1 MGWLISSMC
10 FQNAYKFF
18 YVIAFFSVKEFLY
31 FYHLTKKR
39 NTLFSNSLPLFRIL
53 NSGNDYN
60 SVYGGT

>member
-31 FYHLTKKR
+31 FYHLTKKKY
-39 NTLFSNSLPLFRIL
+39 FIL
-53 NSGNDYN
+53 KLS
-60 SVYGGT
+60 SIF